1 DALWVFGYSNDV
13 MAYIPNERV
22 LREGRY
28 EGETSMVPYG
38 QPGPWAPGLEDQI
51 VGAVHDLLGR
61 TAAP

>member
-1 DALWVFGYSNDV
+1 

-61 TAAP
+61 TAAR